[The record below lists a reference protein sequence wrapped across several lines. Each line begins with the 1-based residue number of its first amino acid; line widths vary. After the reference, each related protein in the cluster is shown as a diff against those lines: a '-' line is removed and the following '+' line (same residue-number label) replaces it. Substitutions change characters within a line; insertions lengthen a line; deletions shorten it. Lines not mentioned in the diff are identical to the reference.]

1 MRCPMITDHTSRIA
15 DAKKTMKLIHD
26 GEYFHENEIPD
37 QLKVHLSE
45 SDMLMQTAKS
55 ESESVLAS
63 LGAIINHLQMSLI
76 DQFVLTSEKVTERTC

>member
-1 MRCPMITDHTSRIA
+1 MITDHTQYIA
-15 DAKKTMKLIHD
+15 DAKKTMKLIQD

-76 DQFVLTSEKVTERTC
+76 DQFVLTSEKVRERTC